1 VIIYDEKAKLSVK
14 GGHMAKRI
22 KKPAVRPELAREWLR
37 RYEEDGESPPQ
48 IAQAD
53 GYDVRTVR
61 KQLERMSREREL
73 REAKHVVLRQAL
85 EKHYV
90 DICSFAEKLRAEIS
104 GLTPSTVSPILKDD
118 PMWKALRQHLPRSP
132 LWRDIDRVERL
143 AEPFMIC
150 LDNIK
155 ERVRNEAESRTSLQ
169 FVSSGD
175 EIGFTDGL
183 SESIAFHLQS
193 IARGERGLAEV
204 SYSKKSA
211 KTLVRIEHGAFSIA
225 LVPEVNV
232 EEVIAISRGLEK
244 DSTEWQEC
252 QELFRLTQ
260 EFLKVQ
266 QGLKEELTR
275 VILRRVVPGKCMYCP
290 F

>member
-1 VIIYDEKAKLSVK
+1 MVRKAKLSVK

-73 REAKHVVLRQAL
+73 REAKQVVLRQAL

-104 GLTPSTVSPILKDD
+104 GRTPSIVSSTLTED
-118 PMWKALRQHLPRSP
+118 PMWKALRQHLPRSS
-132 LWRDIDRVERL
+132 LWRDINRFEGLAQPFRL
-143 AEPFMIC
+143 C

-155 ERVRNEAESRTSLQ
+155 ERVRKEAESSTSLQ
-169 FVSSGD
+169 FVSSAD

-183 SESIAFHLQS
+183 PESIVFHLQS
-193 IARGERGLAEV
+193 VARGERGLAEV
-204 SYSKKSA
+204 GYSKKSA
-211 KTLVRIEHGAFSIA
+211 KTATRIEHGAFSIA
-225 LVPEVNV
+225 LVPEEKA
-232 EEVIAISRGLEK
+232 EEVIAISRSLKKE
-244 DSTEWQEC
+244 STEWQEY

-260 EFLKVQ
+260 DFLKAQ
-266 QGLKEELTR
+266 QGLKEALTGI
-275 VILRRVVPGKCMYCP
+275 ILRRVVPGKCIYCP

>member
-1 VIIYDEKAKLSVK
+1 
-14 GGHMAKRI
+14 MAKRI

-61 KQLERMSREREL
+61 KQLEKMSREREL
-73 REAKHVVLRQAL
+73 REAKQVVLRQAL

-104 GLTPSTVSPILKDD
+104 GRTPSIVSPILIDD

-132 LWRDIDRVERL
+132 LWRNIDRIERL
-143 AEPFMIC
+143 AEPFRLC

-155 ERVRNEAESRTSLQ
+155 KRVRKEAVSRMSLK
-169 FVSSGD
+169 FISSPD

-183 SESIAFHLQS
+183 LESVSFHVQS
-193 IARGERGLAEV
+193 VARGGQGLAEV

-211 KTLVRIEHGAFSIA
+211 KTATRIEHGAFSIA
-225 LVPEVNV
+225 LVPEEKA

-244 DSTEWQEC
+244 ESTDWQEYH
-252 QELFRLTQ
+252 ELFRLTQ
-260 EFLKVQ
+260 DFLKVQ
-266 QGLKEELTR
+266 QGLKEELTGI
-275 VILRRVVPGKCMYCP
+275 ILRRIVPGKCMYCP

>member
-1 VIIYDEKAKLSVK
+1 
-14 GGHMAKRI
+14 MAKRI

-37 RYEEDGESPPQ
+37 RHEEDGESPPQ
-48 IAQAD
+48 IAKAD
-53 GYDVRTVR
+53 SYDVRTVR
-61 KQLERMSREREL
+61 KQLEKMSREREL
-73 REAKHVVLRQAL
+73 REARQVVLRQAL
-85 EKHYV
+85 ENHYV

-104 GLTPSTVSPILKDD
+104 GRTPSMVSPILKDD

-132 LWRDIDRVERL
+132 LWKDIDHLERL
-143 AEPFMIC
+143 AEPFRLC

-155 ERVRNEAESRTSLQ
+155 ERVRKEAVSRTSLQ

-183 SESIAFHLQS
+183 PEGIAFHLQS
-193 IARGERGLAEV
+193 VARRERGLAEV
-204 SYSKKSA
+204 SYNRKSA
-211 KTLVRIEHGAFSIA
+211 KTLVRIEHGAFNIA
-225 LVPEVNV
+225 LVPEEKA

-244 DSTEWQEC
+244 ESTEWQDY

-260 EFLKVQ
+260 DFLKAQ

-275 VILRRVVPGKCMYCP
+275 IILRRVVPGKCMYCP

>member
-1 VIIYDEKAKLSVK
+1 
-14 GGHMAKRI
+14 MAKRI

-37 RYEEDGESPPQ
+37 RYEEDGESPPR
-48 IAQAD
+48 IANAD

-61 KQLERMSREREL
+61 KQLEKMSREREL
-73 REAKHVVLRQAL
+73 RDARQVVLRQAL

-90 DICSFAEKLRAEIS
+90 DICSFAEKLRAGIS
-104 GLTPSTVSPILKDD
+104 GRTPSMVSPILKDD

-132 LWRDIDRVERL
+132 LWKDIGHLERL
-143 AEPFMIC
+143 AEPFKLC

-155 ERVRNEAESRTSLQ
+155 ERVRKEAESRTSMQ

-183 SESIAFHLQS
+183 PESIVFHLQS
-193 IARGERGLAEV
+193 VARGERGLAEV

-211 KTLVRIEHGAFSIA
+211 KTATRIEHGAFSIA
-225 LVPEVNV
+225 LVPEERA
-232 EEVIAISRGLEK
+232 EEVIAISRSLMNE
-244 DSTEWQEC
+244 STEWQEY

-260 EFLKVQ
+260 DFVKAQ
-266 QGLKEELTR
+266 QSLKEELTTI
-275 VILRRVVPGKCMYCP
+275 ILRRVVPGKCMYCP